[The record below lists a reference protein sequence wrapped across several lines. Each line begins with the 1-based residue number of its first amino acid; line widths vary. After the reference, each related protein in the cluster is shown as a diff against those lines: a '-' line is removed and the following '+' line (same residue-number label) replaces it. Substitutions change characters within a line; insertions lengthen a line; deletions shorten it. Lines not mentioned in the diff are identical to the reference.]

1 MIDSLWDWT
10 LRAARDA
17 AASPSPTPG
26 GGSIAMVSGA
36 FGLSLIVMGLEI
48 TRAKAASAELDLA
61 LAEGRAL
68 LATLSAH
75 ADRDIQV
82 FAEYMQALRLPKASD
97 AERAARSSALQA
109 ATIAATRAPL
119 TAAGDCLLALR
130 FAERVAPLV
139 RANVISDLLGGSDLL
154 LGALKAVL
162 RNVDVNLPGLHDDAL
177 RTQLSNQ
184 ARDTV
189 QQADSCHA
197 SIAARAPRA

>member
-1 MIDSLWDWT
+1 MTDSLWDWS
-10 LRAARDA
+10 LRKARDA

-48 TRAKAASAELDLA
+48 TRAKVASAEVDSV

-68 LATLSAH
+68 LATLSDH
-75 ADRDIQV
+75 ADRDIEV
-82 FAEYMQALRLPKASD
+82 FEQYMQALRLPKATD
-97 AERAARSSALQA
+97 EERAARSSALQS

-119 TAAGDCLLALR
+119 SAAGDCLAALR
-130 FAERVAPLV
+130 YAERAARLV
-139 RANVISDLLGGSDLL
+139 RANVVSDLLGGSDML

-162 RNVDVNLPGLHDDAL
+162 RNVDINLPGLHDEAL

-184 ARDTV
+184 ARATA
-189 QQADSCHA
+189 QQADACYA
-197 SIAARAPRA
+197 SIAALAPRA